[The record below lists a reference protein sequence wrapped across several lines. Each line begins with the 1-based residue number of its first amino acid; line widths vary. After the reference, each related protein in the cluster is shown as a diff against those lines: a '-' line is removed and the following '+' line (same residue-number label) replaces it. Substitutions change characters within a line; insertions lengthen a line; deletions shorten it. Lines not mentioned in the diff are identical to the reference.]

1 MVSLPTELQ
10 GNEMYFLRKL
20 LYMFFVL
27 VGVSMLIF
35 ILVRVIP
42 GDPIAMVLGPRA
54 DPKTIEELR
63 HQMGLDRP
71 IPVQY
76 VFYIK
81 GIMEGKL
88 GLSLFEGRD
97 VGEIILDKFPA
108 SLELILV
115 AMTLAVFIAV
125 PLGVISALHRN
136 RSIDHVNRV
145 LALFGVSFPEFWTAL
160 MVQFILG
167 YILGLLPITGR
178 LSGTP
183 PTAITR
189 FYLIDSLLTLNLP
202 AFWDSL
208 RHIILPAFVLSWGP
222 LATITRLIRANMI
235 DETNKDYINISKAT
249 GMSEFIIS
257 YKYMLRNAFSS
268 AMTMIGYL
276 IPLMLGTAFV
286 VEQVFAWPGI
296 ARFGA
301 DAILVKDFNGVV
313 GVTLVI
319 CLAFVIINFIVDEL
333 YGVLDPRVNLK
344 R

>member
-1 MVSLPTELQ
+1 M
-10 GNEMYFLRKL
+10 FL
-20 LYMFFVL
+20 VL

-42 GDPIAMVLGPRA
+42 GDPIAVALGPMA
-54 DPKTIEELR
+54 DPKAVEDLR
-63 HQMGLDRP
+63 QKMGLDRP
-71 IPVQY
+71 VPVQY
-76 VFYIK
+76 LLYIK
-81 GIMEGKL
+81 AITQGKL
-88 GLSLFEGRD
+88 GLSPHEHRD
-97 VGEIILDKFPA
+97 VGEIILEKLPA

-115 AMTLAVFIAV
+115 GMALALLIAI
-125 PLGVISALHRN
+125 PLGVLSALRRN
-136 RSIDHVNRV
+136 RLIDHVSRII
-145 LALFGVSFPEFWTAL
+145 ALFGVSFPEFWTAL

-178 LSGTP
+178 LAGPP
-183 PTAITR
+183 PTGITR
-189 FYLIDSLLTLNLP
+189 FYLIDSLLTMNLA
-202 AFWDSL
+202 AFWDSF
-208 RHIILPAFVLSWGP
+208 RHVILPAFVLSWGP

-235 DETNKDYINISKAT
+235 DEMNKDYITFSKAT
-249 GMSEFIIS
+249 GMSESIIS
-257 YKYMLRNAFSS
+257 YKYMLRNSFSS
-268 AMTMIGYL
+268 SMTMIGYL

-319 CLAFVIINFIVDEL
+319 CLIFVILNFIVDEL
-333 YGVLDPRVNLK
+333 YRVLDPRVGLK